1 MRFEWIHVYQ
11 LHSSHIFEEKRN
23 IAFDK
28 RLLGHIAQLLKSS
41 QKKKNKKKREIHETF
56 DILRSVFLLP
66 LSKLKIR
73 SMCMPV
79 YDIIFSG
86 QKCYH

>member
-1 MRFEWIHVYQ
+1 MFIN
-11 LHSSHIFEEKRN
+11 IFAEKRN

-28 RLLGHIAQLLKSS
+28 RLLGHIVQLLKSS
-41 QKKKNKKKREIHETF
+41 QKNKKRKREIHETF

-73 SMCMPV
+73 SMYMPV